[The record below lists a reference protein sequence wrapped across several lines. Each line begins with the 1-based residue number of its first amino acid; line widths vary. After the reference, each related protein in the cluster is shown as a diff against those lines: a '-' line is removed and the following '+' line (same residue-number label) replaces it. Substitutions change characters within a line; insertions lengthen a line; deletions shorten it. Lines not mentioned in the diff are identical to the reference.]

1 MLAFVCGKGL
11 RDRFFDLLPYSG
23 KIILTAIVLVKCGA
37 ADEHL
42 TDAGLCAVTLECAYQ
57 GEPGLSYTQADY
69 RRIGALLYRAIVF
82 HPEDSAACASDGEKE
97 SGIAPPTKN

>member
-1 MLAFVCGKGL
+1 MEK
-11 RDRFFDLLPYSG
+11 DSG
-23 KIILTAIVLVKCGA
+23 IVFSICFRIAEQIILTAVVLVKCGA

-57 GEPGLSYTQADY
+57 GEPVLSYTQADY
-69 RRIGALLYRAIVF
+69 RRIGALLYRAIVL
-82 HPEDSAACASDGEKE
+82 HPEDSAGCTSDGEKE

>member
-1 MLAFVCGKGL
+1 MAGYKEVGIRFAHGNTSAQIGK
-11 RDRFFDLLPYSG
+11 S
-23 KIILTAIVLVKCGA
+23 

-69 RRIGALLYRAIVF
+69 RRIGALLYRAIVL
-82 HPEDSAACASDGEKE
+82 HPEDNAACASDGEKE

>member
-57 GEPGLSYTQADY
+57 GEPGLSYTQTDY
-69 RRIGALLYRAIVF
+69 RRIGALLYRAIVL
-82 HPEDSAACASDGEKE
+82 HPEDSAGCTSDGEKE

>member
-1 MLAFVCGKGL
+1 MEK
-11 RDRFFDLLPYSG
+11 DSG
-23 KIILTAIVLVKCGA
+23 IVFSICFRIAEQIILTAVVLVKCGA

-57 GEPGLSYTQADY
+57 GEPVLSYTQADY

-82 HPEDSAACASDGEKE
+82 HPEDSAACTSDGEKE
-97 SGIAPPTKN
+97 SGIVPHTKN

>member
-1 MLAFVCGKGL
+1 MRVEKDYGIVFLICFRIAEQ
-11 RDRFFDLLPYSG
+11 
-23 KIILTAIVLVKCGA
+23 IILTAVVLVKCGA

-57 GEPGLSYTQADY
+57 GELGLSYTQADY
-69 RRIGALLYRAIVF
+69 RRIGALLYRAIVL
-82 HPEDSAACASDGEKE
+82 HPEDSAGCISDGEKE

>member
-69 RRIGALLYRAIVF
+69 RRIGALLYRAIVL
-82 HPEDSAACASDGEKE
+82 HPEDSATCASDGKKE
-97 SGIAPPTKN
+97 SGNAPPTKN

>member
-69 RRIGALLYRAIVF
+69 RRIGALLYRAIVL

-97 SGIAPPTKN
+97 SGNAPPTKN

>member
-1 MLAFVCGKGL
+1 MEK
-11 RDRFFDLLPYSG
+11 DSG
-23 KIILTAIVLVKCGA
+23 IVFSICFRIAEQIILTAVVLVKCGA

-69 RRIGALLYRAIVF
+69 RRIGALLYRAIVL

>member
-69 RRIGALLYRAIVF
+69 RRIGALLYRAIVL
-82 HPEDSAACASDGEKE
+82 HPEDSAACASDGEEE
-97 SGIAPPTKN
+97 SGNAPPTKN